1 MPDPLLATRALLLH
15 DLTFLTAGLPE
26 GGGSAA
32 ELVQDVVEGR
42 RWWLDAWSGA
52 ADVVAGQ
59 LAQDLQERLL
69 DEHGLRWPACP
80 LHLGTHELRVEPDL
94 GPHPHW
100 VCEDAG
106 EVVAPLDALPV
117 D

>member
-15 DLTFLTAGLPE
+15 DL
-26 GGGSAA
+26 AA
-32 ELVQDVVEGR
+32 RETVGVDVLALLEEVVAGR
-42 RWWLDAWSGA
+42 RWWIEAWEGG

-69 DEHGLRWPACP
+69 DDAGLRWPACP
-80 LHLGTHELRVEPDL
+80 LHDGAHELRVEPDL
-94 GPHPHW
+94 GPDPEW

-106 EVVAPLDALPV
+106 ERVAPLGGL
-117 D
+117 